1 MASVGF
7 SCRCG
12 KIHGRLTDIDPDRGT
27 HVRCHCD
34 DCRRANA
41 HFGIPGSRAEGV
53 CIWQTTP
60 DKVKIDEGAVHMR
73 LMRLSSKGV
82 LRWYAGC
89 CDTPLFNTMATP
101 KLPFVGVLT
110 DRLDDTAPLGPIIAE
125 GFVEGD
131 DGTSRHVHGGRVI
144 RRFISRTAGARL
156 SGRWKD
162 NPFFDIG
169 TGGPIRE
176 AERVRTDN

>member
-7 SCRCG
+7 SCRCN
-12 KIHGRLTDIDPDRGT
+12 KIHGHLTDIDPDRGT

-53 CIWQTTP
+53 TLWQTTP

-73 LMRLSSKGV
+73 LMRLTSKGV

-89 CDTPLFNTMATP
+89 CGTPLFNTMATP

-110 DRLDDTAPLGPIIAE
+110 DRVIPPST
-125 GFVEGD
+125 
-131 DGTSRHVHGGRVI
+131 RHR
-144 RRFISRTAGARL
+144 
-156 SGRWKD
+156 
-162 NPFFDIG
+162 P
-169 TGGPIRE
+169 
-176 AERVRTDN
+176 

>member
-1 MASVGF
+1 MTTVRF

-12 KIHGRLTDIDPDRGT
+12 KIGGRLTGIDPDIGT

-41 HFGIPGSRAEGV
+41 HFGIPGTREEGV
-53 CIWQTTP
+53 GLWQTTP
-60 DKVKIDEGAVHMR
+60 DRVKIDEGAVHLR
-73 LMRLSSKGV
+73 LMRLTGKGV

-89 CDTPLFNTMATP
+89 CDTPLFNTMGTP
-101 KLPFVGVLT
+101 KVPFVGVLT
-110 DRLDDTAPLGPIIAE
+110 DRLDDIAPLGPIVAE

-131 DGTSRHVHGGRVI
+131 DGKSRHVGGGRVARGFV
-144 RRFISRTAGARL
+144 RRALGARL

-162 NPFFDIG
+162 NPFFDTT
-169 TGGPIRE
+169 TGQPIRA
-176 AERVRTDN
+176 AEIEETGD